1 MLDDARKKLRDELRT
16 KDDEIVRLLRE
27 RAELSVEMGRL
38 KREAGLATYD
48 PVQEQNIFTRIEA
61 LNRGSMPARS
71 LKKIFAEI
79 LSASR
84 ALQEPLSV
92 SYLGPEASFTHMA
105 ATARFGAGTR
115 YVPQATILAVFD
127 AVEKRRVTCGIVPV
141 ENSLEGIVKMTQD
154 RLISTSATILAET
167 YLPIEHVLMSVRST
181 RGGITKIYSHPQ
193 ALAQCQGWI
202 RTHMPHCS
210 THEVASTA
218 EAARM
223 IQTDETAAAIGS
235 RHAATTYGLHIVD
248 EGVED
253 SSSNITRFLVIGEGN
268 NGPTGRDKTSI
279 IFGTRHDPGALYR
292 ALQPF
297 AEKGINLQKIVSHPI
312 RDRVWEYLFFVDFSG
327 HRDDSATAECLE
339 RLRGGCTFIKIL
351 GSYPVAEQ
359 RGMSGIYDGHR
370 ED

>member
-1 MLDDARKKLRDELRT
+1 
-16 KDDEIVRLLRE
+16 
-27 RAELSVEMGRL
+27 
-38 KREAGLATYD
+38 
-48 PVQEQNIFTRIEA
+48 
-61 LNRGSMPARS
+61 
-71 LKKIFAEI
+71 
-79 LSASR
+79 
-84 ALQEPLSV
+84 
-92 SYLGPEASFTHMA
+92 
-105 ATARFGAGTR
+105 
-115 YVPQATILAVFD
+115 
-127 AVEKRRVTCGIVPV
+127 
-141 ENSLEGIVKMTQD
+141 
-154 RLISTSATILAET
+154 
-167 YLPIEHVLMSVRST
+167 
-181 RGGITKIYSHPQ
+181 
-193 ALAQCQGWI
+193 
-202 RTHMPHCS
+202 MPHCS
-210 THEVASTA
+210 TNEVASTA